1 MKIQKTEKLALDY
14 GNEVYIN
21 TYVSSWSGN
30 VELKLN
36 DYADENAEHH
46 LVITMPLDK
55 ARALVKELSTDLD
68 NYDLEKARKDE
79 EAKAAAEYEALAE
92 QEVTDE

>member
-1 MKIQKTEKLALDY
+1 MKIQKTNALSVECN
-14 GNEVYIN
+14 NEVYIN

-68 NYDLEKARKDE
+68 NYDEEQARK
-79 EAKAAAEYEALAE
+79 AAEALAE

>member
-1 MKIQKTEKLALDY
+1 MKIQKTEKIALDY
-14 GNEVYIN
+14 GNEVYLN

-30 VELKLN
+30 VELKFN
-36 DYADENAEHH
+36 DYASDNSEHH
-46 LVITMPLDK
+46 LVVTLPLDK

-68 NYDLEKARKDE
+68 NYDEEQARK
-79 EAKAAAEYEALAE
+79 AAEALAE